1 MTLVF
6 KFQLLPR
13 TEGFQLPIPL
23 EAFTSTQCIKAVIE
37 RLKNMT
43 FPIIL
48 CHSYIYF
55 LSCLSNSCVC
65 LRVLG
70 TIAEREHRKWE
81 SAPPLPNNP
90 YSPENINKRL
100 SRQSTGFS
108 SRSSSVASMWVL
120 AGWVWNVT
128 EPHLDAS
135 DVRTSA
141 GKHFLRGSILVFVA
155 IINNIHRCIQGY
167 S

>member
-1 MTLVF
+1 MLNKVTDILFNTVPTSKFVIIFLASTVVNSTLTPSLTLVF

-13 TEGFQLPIPL
+13 SEWFQLTIPL
-23 EAFTSTQCIKAVIE
+23 EAFTSTRCIKAVIE
-37 RLKNMT
+37 RLKNVT

-108 SRSSSVASMWVL
+108 SRSSSVASM
-120 AGWVWNVT
+120 
-128 EPHLDAS
+128 
-135 DVRTSA
+135 
-141 GKHFLRGSILVFVA
+141 
-155 IINNIHRCIQGY
+155 
-167 S
+167 

>member
-1 MTLVF
+1 MTSSWFLF
-6 KFQLLPR
+6 FSYHKMH
-13 TEGFQLPIPL
+13 GPINIW
-23 EAFTSTQCIKAVIE
+23 C
-37 RLKNMT
+37 
-43 FPIIL
+43 L
-48 CHSYIYF
+48 CLH
-55 LSCLSNSCVC
+55 
-65 LRVLG
+65 VLG

-120 AGWVWNVT
+120 AGWVRNIT
-128 EPHLDAS
+128 EPRLDAL

-141 GKHFLRGSILVFVA
+141 GKHFLRGSVVVFIPIV
-155 IINNIHRCIQGY
+155 NNVHRCILTNISAY
-167 S
+167 YVYFVYMTDTFWLNTFILSVIIT